1 MCNTHIVICLPIHTL
16 RLIFIIKILM
26 INISKINNFP
36 IVLGMSVNHLENEI
50 GYQFFICSLVIFYK
64 TLEE

>member
-50 GYQFFICSLVIFYK
+50 GYQGKKLSLKEVKWHI
-64 TLEE
+64 